1 MDGNALMSS
10 GLVQLVYMSIVQWFL
25 SFMVDQ
31 KMFLRL
37 LCIQLLKKKKKKC
50 GFKYLQI
57 ILKARMEVDML

>member
-1 MDGNALMSS
+1 MSS
-10 GLVQLVYMSIVQWFL
+10 GLVQLVYMSIVQLFL

-37 LCIQLLKKKKKKC
+37 LCIQLLKKKKKKG

-57 ILKARMEVDML
+57 ILKAHMEVDML